1 SSGWGEKRRRG
12 GGEGARQACRSG
24 AALHRGVQPLG
35 PRRRHVVHG
44 RGRRLR
50 RVQRHGQPR
59 QSGHPRG
66 VRAAV
71 PRRLRKAALPYGRP
85 LRRRGRGE
93 SADPLALHARDEEGA
108 SGVARARHSPRRERP
123 HHREADLREGE
134 GAAPGGQDMTST
146 TSVQRV
152 AVALFEGFT
161 VLDVYGPVQ
170 AFASC
175 RVLQPDGKRRPFFEV
190 FSMAAEAGRVKAGEG
205 PASWA
210 EWSFEKAPDYD
221 ILLIPGGFG
230 TRAAVADQG
239 FVGRPP
245 AGRRR
250 GPRGPGSRRPRVTTT
265 VCTGSAL
272 LARTGLLD
280 GRPATSNKIA
290 WDWVTQQGPK
300 VLWKRKARWVD
311 DGNIVTSSGVSA
323 GIDMALALIERL
335 HGREMALTS
344 ARNMEYVW
352 REGAEDDPFA

>member
-1 SSGWGEKRRRG
+1 MST
-12 GGEGARQACRSG
+12 AP
-24 AALHRGVQPLG
+24 PL
-35 PRRRHVVHG
+35 
-44 RGRRLR
+44 
-50 RVQRHGQPR
+50 
-59 QSGHPRG
+59 
-66 VRAAV
+66 
-71 PRRLRKAALPYGRP
+71 
-85 LRRRGRGE
+85 
-93 SADPLALHARDEEGA
+93 
-108 SGVARARHSPRRERP
+108 
-123 HHREADLREGE
+123 
-134 GAAPGGQDMTST
+134 
-146 TSVQRV
+146 QRV

-175 RVLQPDGKRRPFFEV
+175 RTVQPDGTRRPMFEI
-190 FSMAAEAGRVKAGEG
+190 FSMASEAGKVKAGEG
-205 PASWA
+205 PATWA

-230 TRAAVADQG
+230 SRKAVADQA
-239 FVGRPP
+239 FLERL
-245 AGRRR
+245 AAA
-250 GPRGPGSRRPRVTTT
+250 SRRAHITTT

-290 WDWVTQQGPK
+290 WDWVTQQGPR

-311 DGNIVTSSGVSA
+311 DGNVLTSSGVSA
-323 GIDMALALIERL
+323 GIDMALSLIARM